1 MDTLQEFYDKIDSC
15 DFNYKTDLNLNK
27 TLQEL
32 YGKLNSEGKEIE
44 ANLCELERQIFSIN
58 KSFNYIKDDDKGT
71 VNGLSYMFAGTHTF
85 KDGTTQPVYWPDVR
99 KLIKKDYEYCEKRY
113 KDCKNLHA
121 KIEYGLMVYFGQ
133 QTDYSKRNDFKK
145 QLYNELLTLAK
156 EYYSK
161 TIGGGEKNHYVLDFN
176 RILEM
181 AFIIAEN
188 AKLSDEIDE
197 IVEFVF
203 NTHQN
208 WNVSADG
215 TLRILLDLS
224 CLMSDHFKTFKDK
237 IDFNK
242 IIEKNI
248 EGAKELEKTYLWG
261 AIYAIDKNIIIEQQL
276 NLSQDSS
283 LRHKAEIY
291 EKMVSAEE
299 DKNNNLVSVRFAE
312 NALRIYQSL
321 KDQTKIDKLSAKYA
335 ELRGKIELTAHKQ
348 EMPIEYTK
356 NISENIQKTVTDS
369 DERGILAHFIFTPW
383 YSSIEEIQKSADT
396 ISKQSFLSALAATSI
411 LDKFGNTI
419 DTFNTEEEIKEHNF
433 WQAFGFNFQLGTQT
447 MHQFFIEAY
456 KAGKLNY
463 QSTIEYLESTWFNEP
478 ISRNYHST
486 RVKIKPIDTLKPG
499 LKRLFDELNLFFADN
514 THSFDNVT
522 ITDSLTLKI
531 ESILRNIC
539 ELINIPTFKTRQK
552 GSDKLVM
559 EKLIDDLLVDLKNS
573 TENPTNFDEN
583 DRIFIKYVMTEKS
596 GLNLRNIVAH
606 GLMDIEDYSFANVL
620 LVFCIILK
628 LSKYRFTP
636 IVTTEE
642 GNETTKK

>member
-1 MDTLQEFYDKIDSC
+1 MDTLQEFYNKIDSC

-396 ISKQSFLSALAATSI
+396 ISKQSFLSAFAATSI

>member
-620 LVFCIILK
+620 LLFCIILK